1 MTLLDAIDAVKV
13 VFGKGETGG
22 EVVVYGWDIE

>member
-22 EVVVYGWDIE
+22 EVVIYGQQI